1 MAYPEFE
8 LIPDLTESEFAID
21 PTQLTLDSGG
31 NFWLYVLYQLTLIWM
46 YVALEYKFFLR
57 RYCKAGV

>member
-21 PTQLTLDSGG
+21 PTQLTLEVTFGCTCYIS
-31 NFWLYVLYQLTLIWM
+31 
-46 YVALEYKFFLR
+46 
-57 RYCKAGV
+57 